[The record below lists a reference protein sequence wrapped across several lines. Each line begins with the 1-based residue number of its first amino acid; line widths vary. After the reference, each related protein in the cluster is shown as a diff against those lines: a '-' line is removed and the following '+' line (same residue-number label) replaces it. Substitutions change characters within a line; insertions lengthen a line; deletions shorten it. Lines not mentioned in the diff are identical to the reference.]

1 MEINEVNSNFPI
13 SLNKY
18 TYGEAITSAGYSLLN
33 FSRED
38 TAIISA
44 QAKLLSEV
52 EKFNSG
58 EGNAVDMALTGVV
71 SKHQI
76 AANVNVVNAKKEMLD
91 EIISM
96 VDD

>member
-1 MEINEVNSNFPI
+1 MEIGINSNLPI
-13 SLNKY
+13 PLNKY
-18 TYGEAITSAGYSLLN
+18 TFGESIQSAGDSLLN

-44 QAKLLSEV
+44 QAKLLSEI
-52 EKFNSG
+52 EKFNSD

-91 EIISM
+91 EIINM
-96 VDD
+96 IDE